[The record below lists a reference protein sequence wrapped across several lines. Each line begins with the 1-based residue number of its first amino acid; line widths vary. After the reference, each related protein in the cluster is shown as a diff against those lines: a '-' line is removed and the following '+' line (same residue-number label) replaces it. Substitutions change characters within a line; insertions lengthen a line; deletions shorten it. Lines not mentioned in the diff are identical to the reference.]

1 MIDLK
6 NQNKNENEEYFLLYF
21 QILSQQN
28 INNIDNNNKNPTP
41 TEEILNEKQNIDGN
55 TATNQ
60 TTKRCVN
67 NNCLSTTPYFN
78 SVVKNINVKNAAVV
92 PKLAYKVRISFFNFK
107 VAFIKLH
114 EYLVIDRYSMAFFE

>member
-1 MIDLK
+1 MILK

-67 NNCLSTTPYFN
+67 NNCLSTTPN
-78 SVVKNINVKNAAVV
+78 LSSIVKNVNVK
-92 PKLAYKVRISFFNFK
+92 KCGRRSKTCL
-107 VAFIKLH
+107 
-114 EYLVIDRYSMAFFE
+114 